1 MFFFSRNNEWCEY
14 GGFKNGKTAL
24 FQISVFMFYS
34 HSLSCQASLLQQ
46 KCKEHML
53 LCRIRNLV
61 DNSLKKR
68 KLIKELETNN
78 KAVKAEAIWIMEK
91 KAKRITELEA
101 VIREYK
107 ETLSNKDKH
116 IAEVKEQL

>member
-1 MFFFSRNNEWCEY
+1 M
-14 GGFKNGKTAL
+14 
-24 FQISVFMFYS
+24 
-34 HSLSCQASLLQQ
+34 
-46 KCKEHML
+46 
-53 LCRIRNLV
+53 
-61 DNSLKKR
+61 KKR